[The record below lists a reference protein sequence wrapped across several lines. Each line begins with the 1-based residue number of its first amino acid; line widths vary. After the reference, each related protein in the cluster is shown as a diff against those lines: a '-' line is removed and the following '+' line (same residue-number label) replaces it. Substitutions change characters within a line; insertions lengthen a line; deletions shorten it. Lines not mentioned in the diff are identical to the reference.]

1 MEQLYPRETSQITP
15 SPGRVPQL
23 SGRASAA
30 IKVITMQEKYIDNG
44 LDGESLWVFALH
56 GFKTAPPFQSEEY
69 LAFQMENDPS
79 TASLLQF
86 FITLLTLVIL
96 RPWQSCVR
104 MFLFLA
110 LMNPLVPIS
119 RGMLRHLKPFPWM
132 VVVSSLYLSAFLDVA
147 ASPAFYYHLP
157 ILLFSYCIFRSLW
170 ACYFRS
176 LRFAGEYII
185 RMYTLHTNVLCGC

>member
-147 ASPAFYYHLP
+147 AF
-157 ILLFSYCIFRSLW
+157 
-170 ACYFRS
+170 
-176 LRFAGEYII
+176 
-185 RMYTLHTNVLCGC
+185 

>member
-30 IKVITMQEKYIDNG
+30 MSHNNTRKIHRYE

-86 FITLLTLVIL
+86 FTTLLTLVIL

-119 RGMLRHLKPFPWM
+119 RVMLRHLKPFPWM